1 MRWRG
6 QGLLTGVVLTAAATL
21 GYQWTSMATL
31 VERATHEEIEYSTY
45 TRLVSQFV
53 EENKRWP
60 EPHDITLPKPPHK
73 GVIKKA
79 TLKTNGEILFTL
91 SGWSIQSGRVTVL
104 LSPTLKTHSHLLPGS
119 HNRLE
124 YNCTIVNPSSMERTL
139 CDRTGTTTTTT
150 AEVSNKNANAFAE
163 WEKNESD
170 AKNEMTARTSNLS
183 LASASDTQCDVHL
196 RRVEQEII
204 PCLTQI
210 DESAALQ
217 VKERF
222 QTLFNRPRLRPEIIV
237 DNPDLVAQFNSECD
251 GSWNSTAA
259 MVKMQNPKFDACF
272 Y

>member
-6 QGLLTGVVLTAAATL
+6 QGLLTGVVLIAAATL

-31 VERATHEEIEYSTY
+31 VERANHEEIEYSTY

-91 SGWSIQSGRVTVL
+91 SGWTIQSGRVTVL

-119 HNRLE
+119 RNRLE
-124 YNCTIVNPSSMERTL
+124 YNCTIVNPASMERTL
-139 CDRTGTTTTTT
+139 CDRTGTATV
-150 AEVSNKNANAFAE
+150 AEVNSKNANAFAE
-163 WEKNESD
+163 WERNDAD
-170 AKNEMTARTSNLS
+170 AKNEITTRESSLN
-183 LASASDTQCDVHL
+183 LASATETQCDVHL
-196 RRVEQEII
+196 RQLEEQVT
-204 PCLTQI
+204 PCLSQV
-210 DESAALQ
+210 DDVAAQ
-217 VKERF
+217 HIKEHLRG
-222 QTLFNRPRLRPEIIV
+222 LMNRPRLRPEVIV
-237 DNPDLVAQFNSECD
+237 DNPDLLAEFNSSCD
-251 GSWNSTAA
+251 NDWNNAVA
-259 MVKMQNPKFDACF
+259 MVKMQNSKFEACF